1 MPRGEDSD
9 ATAVQESIVGS
20 GNVTMKPFAGWDSN
34 PSVPVPTAP
43 VGGPGSQ
50 QAAAMAVH
58 DAVQQASLMTQPIP
72 MHHSMIMG
80 TTILKPLCWV
90 CGKDVSVPSKP
101 QGRPLCDLYESVRA
115 KIPAPVEPGSKR
127 LCSKHYNMISSSMSA
142 IDSVL
147 WAAARATDNAGG
159 TGPPRSSSQECTCT
173 LLDSVGEPTRG
184 TLEPLDSGRVPMRE
198 KSVSWRTPLQR
209 TGQRE
214 GKADMESVAG
224 QGQHRQER
232 WIEDTRRYGRDG

>member
-147 WAAARATDNAGG
+147 WAADEATLSTYSTSDVALSVQRRLSKRKTPALPMTIDNPPGG
-159 TGPPRSSSQECTCT
+159 PMAMDYALASELAIPAAKRSRPNEAC
-173 LLDSVGEPTRG
+173 
-184 TLEPLDSGRVPMRE
+184 
-198 KSVSWRTPLQR
+198 
-209 TGQRE
+209 
-214 GKADMESVAG
+214 A
-224 QGQHRQER
+224 
-232 WIEDTRRYGRDG
+232 